1 MTDKLH
7 PMLEATRLTRGGRLI
22 EATELLQHLLRGE
35 APGPASGAFGG
46 TVNAP
51 GAGASPIN
59 EAAPGTAEA
68 GPQPSG
74 RRTGTRRRST
84 GGAEGAARP
93 HWPDE
98 IRRFIK
104 QINRPGSASVQ
115 PHLPEALRSFLERV
129 NRIGPETAIPGL
141 LGRSPAHAPEPVP
154 EGAHFVERFYS
165 NQAGSRAYKLYIPSG
180 YRDQALP
187 LVVMLHGCTQTPD
200 DFAAGTRMNALAEER
215 TCFVAYPAQAA
226 SANPSKCWNWFTPG
240 NQQRGAG
247 EPSLI
252 AGMTRQIMRD
262 YSVDPQ
268 RVYVAGLSA
277 GGAAAAVMGMTYPDL
292 YAAIGVHS
300 GLACGAASD
309 LLSAFAAMRQGEPVA
324 SGVLS
329 SPALGTDSD
338 LLSMLNAVLPGKPA
352 ALGAASSLALGA
364 DSDLLSMFKAMR
376 PGKPA
381 AFEAPSSSAGDAR
394 RQRAVPTIVFHG
406 DQDTRV
412 HARNGD
418 LVIEQSRTT
427 AAMDLHTR
435 VEHGQAP
442 GGHAYSRTL
451 HADASGQAI
460 LEQWVI
466 HGAGHAWSGGSPA
479 GSFTDP
485 RGPDAGR
492 EMLRFFLEHSHPA
505 PGANGD
511 ATHDA
516 PAAQGKP
523 ARKRRNLKRS

>member
-1 MTDKLH
+1 MPEVLH
-7 PMLEATRLTRGGRLI
+7 
-22 EATELLQHLLRGE
+22 
-35 APGPASGAFGG
+35 AF
-46 TVNAP
+46 V
-51 GAGASPIN
+51 
-59 EAAPGTAEA
+59 
-68 GPQPSG
+68 
-74 RRTGTRRRST
+74 
-84 GGAEGAARP
+84 
-93 HWPDE
+93 
-98 IRRFIK
+98 
-104 QINRPGSASVQ
+104 
-115 PHLPEALRSFLERV
+115 ERV
-129 NRIGPETAIPGL
+129 NRLGPETAIPRL
-141 LGRSPAHAPEPVP
+141 PGRSPAQLPDPVP
-154 EGAHFVERFYS
+154 DGAHFLERFYS
-165 NQAGSRAYKLYIPSG
+165 SLAGSRAYKLYIPSG

-200 DFAAGTRMNALAEER
+200 DFAAGTLMNALAEER

-277 GGAAAAVMGMTYPDL
+277 GGAAAAVMGMTYPDF

-309 LLSAFAAMRQGEPVA
+309 LLSAFAAMRQGEPFA

-364 DSDLLSMFKAMR
+364 DTDLLSMFKAMR

-394 RQRAVPTIVFHG
+394 RQRAG
-406 DQDTRV
+406 M
-412 HARNGD
+412 
-418 LVIEQSRTT
+418 LT
-427 AAMDLHTR
+427 AAPSTPMQAARRYSSNGLSMEPAMPGRAAAPPGPSPIRGGLTLGGRCSASSLSTHIPHRALTATR
-435 VEHGQAP
+435 RMMHPPRMG
-442 GGHAYSRTL
+442 SRR
-451 HADASGQAI
+451 
-460 LEQWVI
+460 E
-466 HGAGHAWSGGSPA
+466 SGG
-479 GSFTDP
+479 T
-485 RGPDAGR
+485 
-492 EMLRFFLEHSHPA
+492 
-505 PGANGD
+505 
-511 ATHDA
+511 
-516 PAAQGKP
+516 
-523 ARKRRNLKRS
+523 

>member
-1 MTDKLH
+1 M
-7 PMLEATRLTRGGRLI
+7 PEV
-22 EATELLQHLLRGE
+22 LR
-35 APGPASGAFGG
+35 AF
-46 TVNAP
+46 
-51 GAGASPIN
+51 I
-59 EAAPGTAEA
+59 
-68 GPQPSG
+68 
-74 RRTGTRRRST
+74 
-84 GGAEGAARP
+84 
-93 HWPDE
+93 
-98 IRRFIK
+98 
-104 QINRPGSASVQ
+104 
-115 PHLPEALRSFLERV
+115 ERV
-129 NRIGPETAIPGL
+129 HRIGPETAIPGL
-141 LGRSPAHAPEPVP
+141 PGRSPAQVP
-154 EGAHFVERFYS
+154 DPLPDGAYFVERFYS
-165 NQAGSRAYKLYIPSG
+165 SQAGSRAYKLYIPSG
-180 YRDQALP
+180 HRDQALP
-187 LVVMLHGCTQTPD
+187 LVVMLHGCNQTPD

-262 YSVDPQ
+262 YPVDPQ

-309 LLSAFAAMRQGEPVA
+309 LPSAFAAMRQGESVA

-329 SPALGTDSD
+329 SPALGADSD
-338 LLSMLNAVLPGKPA
+338 LLSMLNAALPGKPA
-352 ALGAASSLALGA
+352 AFDAASSLALGG
-364 DSDLLSMFKAMR
+364 DNDLISMFKAIR

-381 AFEAPSSSAGDAR
+381 VFEAPPSSARDAQ

-435 VEHGQAP
+435 VEHGRAP

-485 RGPDAGR
+485 MGPDAAR

-505 PGANGD
+505 PGSDGD
-511 ATHDA
+511 PAHDA
-516 PAAQGKP
+516 PAAQPGRP
-523 ARKRRNLKRS
+523 ARKRRNPKRS

>member
-1 MTDKLH
+1 MNDKLH
-7 PMLEATRLTRGGRLI
+7 PMLAAARLTRAGQLI
-22 EATELLQHLLRGE
+22 EATEFLQRLLRGE
-35 APGPASGAFGG
+35 TPGPASGTFRG
-46 TVNAP
+46 TVNGP
-51 GAGASPIN
+51 GAGASGIV
-59 EAAPGTAEA
+59 EGAPRRAEA
-68 GPQPSG
+68 HGPQPSG
-74 RRTGTRRRST
+74 RKTWTWRRST
-84 GGAEGAARP
+84 GRAEGAAQP
-93 HWPDE
+93 
-98 IRRFIK
+98 
-104 QINRPGSASVQ
+104 QI
-115 PHLPEALRSFLERV
+115 PEVLRAFVERV

-141 LGRSPAHAPEPVP
+141 PGRSPAQLPDPVP
-154 EGAHFVERFYS
+154 DGAHFVERFYS
-165 NQAGSRAYKLYIPSG
+165 SQAGSRAYKLYIPSG

-309 LLSAFAAMRQGEPVA
+309 LPSAFAAMRQGEPVA

-352 ALGAASSLALGA
+352 A
-364 DSDLLSMFKAMR
+364 
-376 PGKPA
+376 
-381 AFEAPSSSAGDAR
+381 FEAPSSSAGDAR

-412 HARNGD
+412 HVRNGD

-435 VEHGQAP
+435 EEHGQAP